1 MKRLI
6 VTGDDF
12 GFSLSV
18 NEAIEG
24 AHRQGILTCASLMVG
39 AKAAGDAVDRARRL
53 SSLRVGL
60 HLVLVDG
67 APILPPRAVPDLV
80 TKKGE
85 FSPHLAR
92 AGINFFFR
100 KQARRQLE
108 DEIRA
113 QFQAFLDTGLQLDHV
128 NSHHHM
134 HLHPTILGIILRV
147 GRDYGMGAVRFPY
160 EPPLLSWRASR
171 KQLFRKIL
179 LWLFLWPWLTLLKKR
194 LERAQIRSNDFLF
207 GLNDSG
213 NIDVDLALQFLK
225 CSPSGVTE
233 IYFHPEISDIHRTEE
248 DRFRQREYEAL
259 INPKLP
265 QTLLASGI
273 QLITFRDLFHQS

>member
-1 MKRLI
+1 MKKLI

-18 NEAIEG
+18 NEAIEE
-24 AHRQGILTCASLMVG
+24 AHRHGILSCASLMVG
-39 AKAAGDAVDRARRL
+39 AKAARDAVDRARRL

-67 APILPPRAVPDLV
+67 SPILPPRVVPDLV

-85 FSPHLAR
+85 FSSHLAR

-100 KQARRQLE
+100 KKAKRQLE

-134 HLHPTILGIILRV
+134 HLHPTVLGIILRV
-147 GRDYGMGAVRFPY
+147 GRDYGMGAIRFPY

-171 KQLFRKIL
+171 KRLGRKIL
-179 LWLFLWPWLTLLKKR
+179 LWLFLWPWLTLFKKR
-194 LERAQIRSNDFLF
+194 LERAQVCSNDFLF

-213 NIDVDLALQFLK
+213 YMDVDLALQFLK
-225 CSPSGVTE
+225 RSPSGVTE
-233 IYFHPEISDIHRTEE
+233 IYFHPEISDTHRTEE

-259 INPKLP
+259 INPKLR
-265 QTLLASGI
+265 QTLLTSDTK
-273 QLITFRDLFHQS
+273 LIAFGDL

>member
-1 MKRLI
+1 MKKLI

-18 NEAIEG
+18 NEAIEE
-24 AHRQGILTCASLMVG
+24 AHRHGILSCASLMVG
-39 AKAAGDAVDRARRL
+39 AKAARDAVDRARRL

-67 APILPPRAVPDLV
+67 SPILPPRVVPDLV

-85 FSPHLAR
+85 FSSHLVR

-100 KQARRQLE
+100 KQAKRQLE

-113 QFQAFLDTGLQLDHV
+113 QFQAFLETGLPLDHV

-171 KQLFRKIL
+171 KRLGRKIL
-179 LWLFLWPWLTLLKKR
+179 LWLFLWPWLTLFKKR
-194 LERAQIRSNDFLF
+194 LERAQVISNDFLF

-213 NIDVDLALQFLK
+213 NVGVDLALQFLK

-233 IYFHPEISDIHRTEE
+233 IYFHPKISGIHRTEE
-248 DRFRQREYEAL
+248 DHFRQREYETL
-259 INPKLP
+259 INPKLN
-265 QTLLASGI
+265 QALLASGLK
-273 QLITFRDLFHQS
+273 LIAFSDL

>member
-6 VTGDDF
+6 VTADDF

-18 NEAIEG
+18 NEAIEK
-24 AHRQGILTCASLMVG
+24 AHRDGILSSASLMVG
-39 AKAAGDAVDRARRL
+39 AKAANDAVERAHRL
-53 SSLRVGL
+53 LSLRVGL

-67 APILPPRAVPDLV
+67 SPILPPREVPDLL
-80 TKKGE
+80 TKQGE
-85 FSPHLAR
+85 FSSHLFR
-92 AGINFFFR
+92 AGINFFFQ
-100 KQARRQLE
+100 KQVKRQLE

-113 QFQAFLDTGLQLDHV
+113 QFQAFSDTGLQLDHV

-147 GRDYGMGAVRFPY
+147 GRDYGMGAVRLPY
-160 EPPLLSWRASR
+160 EPPLLSWWASR
-171 KQLFRKIL
+171 KRLGRKVL

-194 LERAQIRSNDFLF
+194 LERAGVRSNDFLF

-213 NIDVDLALQFLK
+213 CMDAGLAVRFLEHA
-225 CSPSGVTE
+225 PLGVTE

-248 DRFRQREYEAL
+248 VRSRQREYETL
-259 INPKLP
+259 IDPKLR
-265 QTLLASGI
+265 QSLLASGLK
-273 QLITFRDLFHQS
+273 LIAFSDL

>member
-1 MKRLI
+1 MKKLI

-18 NEAIEG
+18 NEAIEK
-24 AHRQGILTCASLMVG
+24 AHRDGILNCASLMVG
-39 AKAAGDAVDRARRL
+39 AEAAEDAIERARRL
-53 SSLRVGL
+53 PSLRVGL

-67 APILPPRAVPDLV
+67 SPTLPLHMVPDLV

-85 FSPHLAR
+85 FSSHLVR

-100 KQARRQLE
+100 KPVKRQLE
-108 DEIRA
+108 KEIRA
-113 QFQAFLDTGLQLDHV
+113 QFQAYVDTGLRLDHV

-147 GRDYGMGAVRFPY
+147 GKDYGMEAVRLPY

-171 KQLFRKIL
+171 RELGRKIL
-179 LWLFLWPWLTLLKKR
+179 LWFFLWPWLTLCKQR
-194 LERAQIRSNDFLF
+194 LERAKVRSNDFLF

-213 NIDVDLALQFLK
+213 RMDIDLILRFFER
-225 CSPSGVTE
+225 SPSGVTE
-233 IYFHPEISDIHRTEE
+233 IYFHPQILDIHIEE

-259 INPKLP
+259 IDPKS
-265 QTLLASGI
+265 QQALLASGLE
-273 QLITFRDLFHQS
+273 LIAFGDL